1 MTGYKRAGGIYGMKR
16 IELDFNRIDR
26 IIEYALREDLGD
38 GDITTNSL
46 ASEKDDDKAVIRAKE
61 KGVIAGLP
69 IAKRVFQK
77 LDPTVVCVDNIGDGG
92 SIRPGD
98 ILSEINGGTR
108 ALLSGERLVLNILQR
123 LSGIATLTSKY
134 VKAVEG
140 LPVKILDTRKTA
152 PGLRML
158 DKYAVSVGGGYN
170 HRFGLF
176 DMVLIKDNHIKIAGG
191 ISEAVAVIRKKYRQ
205 KYKIEVE
212 TSGFEEVK
220 EALIA
225 GADIIMLDNMTPE
238 QMRKAVRMIDRNA
251 VVEASGGITL
261 RNVREVAETGV
272 DFVSVGS
279 LTHSAPA
286 LDIGLYLV

>member
-1 MTGYKRAGGIYGMKR
+1 MKR
-16 IELDFNRIDR
+16 IELDFSRVDR

-38 GDITTNSL
+38 GDITTNVL
-46 ASEKDDDKAVIRAKE
+46 ATEKEDSKAVIRAKAR
-61 KGVIAGLP
+61 GVIAGLP
-69 IAKRVFQK
+69 ITKRVFQK
-77 LDPTVVCVDNIGDGG
+77 LDHTVVCVDNIGDGEN
-92 SIRPGD
+92 IKPGD
-98 ILSEINGGTR
+98 IISEINGGTR
-108 ALLSGERLVLNILQR
+108 ALLSGERLALNILQR
-123 LSGIATLTSKY
+123 LSGIATLTSRY

-152 PGLRML
+152 PGLRIL

-176 DMVLIKDNHIKIAGG
+176 DGVLIKDNHIEIAGG

-212 TSGFEEVK
+212 TSDIEQVK

-225 GADIIMLDNMTPE
+225 GADIIMLDNMSRE
-238 QMRKAVRMIDRNA
+238 QMRKAVRLIDRNA
-251 VVEASGGITL
+251 LVEASGGINIK
-261 RNVREVAETGV
+261 NVREVAETGV
-272 DFVSVGS
+272 DFISVGA

-286 LDIGLYLV
+286 LDIGLYVV

>member
-1 MTGYKRAGGIYGMKR
+1 MKK

-26 IIEYALREDLGD
+26 IVEYALREDLGE
-38 GDITTNSL
+38 GDITTNAL
-46 ASEKDDDKAVIRAKE
+46 ASEKEDSKAIIRAKG

-77 LDPTVVCVDNIGDGG
+77 LDPTVVCVDNVGDGE
-92 SIRPGD
+92 SVRSGD

-134 VKAVEG
+134 VSAVEG

-158 DKYAVSVGGGYN
+158 DKYAVSVVGGYN

-176 DMVLIKDNHIKIAGG
+176 DGVLIKDNHIKIAGG
-191 ISEAVAVIRKKYRQ
+191 VAEGIAVIRKRYKQ

-212 TSGFEEVK
+212 TSNFEEVK

-225 GADIIMLDNMTPE
+225 GADIIMLDNMSTE
-238 QMRKAVRMIDRNA
+238 QMRKAVRLIDGNA
-251 VVEASGGITL
+251 LVEASGGITL
-261 RNVREVAETGV
+261 KNIREVAETGV
-272 DFVSVGS
+272 DFISVGS

-286 LDIGLYLV
+286 LDIGLYVV

>member
-1 MTGYKRAGGIYGMKR
+1 MKK
-16 IELDFNRIDR
+16 IELDFNRVDR

-46 ASEKDDDKAVIRAKE
+46 ATEKEDSKALIRAKA

-77 LDPTVVCVDNIGDGG
+77 LDPTVVCVDNIGDGEE
-92 SIRPGD
+92 IKPGD

-108 ALLSGERLVLNILQR
+108 ALLSGERLALNILQR

-152 PGLRML
+152 PGLRIL

-176 DMVLIKDNHIKIAGG
+176 DGVLIKDNHIAIAGG
-191 ISEAVAVIRKKYRQ
+191 VAEAVAAVRKRYKQ

-212 TSGFEEVK
+212 TSGLEQVK

-225 GADIIMLDNMTPE
+225 GADIIMLDNMSPE
-238 QMRKAVRMIDRNA
+238 QMRKAVRLIDRNA
-251 VVEASGGITL
+251 LVEASGGINIK
-261 RNVREVAETGV
+261 NVREVAETGV
-272 DFVSVGS
+272 DFISVGA
-279 LTHSAPA
+279 LTHSPSA

>member
-1 MTGYKRAGGIYGMKR
+1 MKK
-16 IELDFNRIDR
+16 IELDFSRVDR

-46 ASEKDDDKAVIRAKE
+46 ATEKEDSKAVIRAKA
-61 KGVIAGLP
+61 KGVAAGLP

-77 LDPTVVCVDNIGDGG
+77 LDPTVVCIDNISDGEN
-92 SIRPGD
+92 IKPGD
-98 ILSEINGGTR
+98 IISEINGGTR
-108 ALLSGERLVLNILQR
+108 ALLSGERLALNILQR

-152 PGLRML
+152 PGLRIL

-176 DMVLIKDNHIKIAGG
+176 DGVLIKDNHIEIAGG
-191 ISEAVAVIRKKYRQ
+191 IAEAVAVIRKKYRQ

-212 TSGFEEVK
+212 TSGLEQVK

-225 GADIIMLDNMTPE
+225 GADIIMLDNMSPE
-238 QMRKAVRMIDRNA
+238 QMRKAVRLIDRNA
-251 VVEASGGITL
+251 LVEASGGINIK
-261 RNVREVAETGV
+261 NVREVAETGV
-272 DFVSVGS
+272 NFISVGA

-286 LDIGLYLV
+286 LDIGLYVV

>member
-1 MTGYKRAGGIYGMKR
+1 MKR
-16 IELDFNRIDR
+16 IELDFSRVDR

-38 GDITTNSL
+38 GDVTTNSL
-46 ASEKDDDKAVIRAKE
+46 ATEKEDSKAVIRAKA

-77 LDPTVVCVDNIGDGG
+77 LDPTVVCVDNIGDGED
-92 SIRPGD
+92 IKPGD

-108 ALLSGERLVLNILQR
+108 ALLSGERLALNILQR

-152 PGLRML
+152 PGLRIL
-158 DKYAVSVGGGYN
+158 DKYAVSVGGGFN

-176 DMVLIKDNHIKIAGG
+176 DGVLIKDNHIAIAGG
-191 ISEAVAVIRKKYRQ
+191 IQEAVAVIRKKYKQ

-212 TSGFEEVK
+212 TSDLEQVK

-225 GADIIMLDNMTPE
+225 GADIIMLDNMSPE
-238 QMRKAVRMIDRNA
+238 QMKKAVRLIDRNA
-251 VVEASGGITL
+251 LVEASGGINL
-261 RNVREVAETGV
+261 KNVRGVAETGV
-272 DFVSVGS
+272 DFISVGA

-286 LDIGLYLV
+286 LDIGLYMV

>member
-1 MTGYKRAGGIYGMKR
+1 M
-16 IELDFNRIDR
+16 ELDFNRVDR

-46 ASEKDDDKAVIRAKE
+46 ASEKDDSKAVIRAKE

-77 LDPTVVCVDNIGDGG
+77 LDPTVVCVDNIGDGE

-98 ILSEINGGTR
+98 TLSEINGGTR

-238 QMRKAVRMIDRNA
+238 QMKKAVRMIDKNA
-251 VVEASGGITL
+251 IVEASGGITL

-272 DFVSVGS
+272 DFISVGS
-279 LTHSAPA
+279 LTHSASA
-286 LDIGLYLV
+286 LDIGLYVV

>member
-1 MTGYKRAGGIYGMKR
+1 MKR
-16 IELDFNRIDR
+16 IELDFSRVDR

-46 ASEKDDDKAVIRAKE
+46 ATEKEDSRAVIRAKA

-77 LDPTVVCVDNIGDGG
+77 LDPTVVCVDNISDGED
-92 SIRPGD
+92 IKPGD
-98 ILSEINGGTR
+98 VLSEINGGTR
-108 ALLSGERLVLNILQR
+108 ALLSGERLALNILQR

-134 VKAVEG
+134 VKAIEG
-140 LPVKILDTRKTA
+140 LSVKVLDTRKTA
-152 PGLRML
+152 PGLRIL

-176 DMVLIKDNHIKIAGG
+176 DGVLIKDNHIKIAGG
-191 ISEAVAVIRKKYRQ
+191 IADAVTTIRKKYRQ

-212 TSGFEEVK
+212 TSDLEQVK

-225 GADIIMLDNMTPE
+225 GADIIMLDNMTPAE
-238 QMRKAVRMIDRNA
+238 MRKAVRLIDRNA
-251 VVEASGGITL
+251 LVEASGGITL

-272 DFVSVGS
+272 NFISVGA

-286 LDIGLYLV
+286 LDIGLYVV

>member
-1 MTGYKRAGGIYGMKR
+1 MKR
-16 IELDFNRIDR
+16 IELDFSRVDR

-46 ASEKDDDKAVIRAKE
+46 ATEKEDSRAVIRAKA

-77 LDPTVVCVDNIGDGG
+77 LDPTVVCVDNISDGED
-92 SIRPGD
+92 IKPGD

-108 ALLSGERLVLNILQR
+108 ALLSGERLALNILQR

-140 LPVKILDTRKTA
+140 LPVKVLDTRKTA
-152 PGLRML
+152 PGLRIL
-158 DKYAVSVGGGYN
+158 DKYAVSAGGGYN

-176 DMVLIKDNHIKIAGG
+176 DGVLIKDNHIKIAGG
-191 ISEAVAVIRKKYRQ
+191 IGDAVAAVRKKYRQ

-212 TSGFEEVK
+212 TSDIEQVK

-225 GADIIMLDNMTPE
+225 GADIIMLDNMNPAE
-238 QMRKAVRMIDRNA
+238 MRKAVRLIDRNA
-251 VVEASGGITL
+251 LVEASGGITL

-272 DFVSVGS
+272 DFISVGA
-279 LTHSAPA
+279 LTHSASA
-286 LDIGLYLV
+286 LDIGLYVV

>member
-1 MTGYKRAGGIYGMKR
+1 MKR

-26 IIEYALREDLGD
+26 IVEYALREDLGD
-38 GDITTNSL
+38 GDITTNALTTAKEDS
-46 ASEKDDDKAVIRAKE
+46 KAVIRAKAR
-61 KGVIAGLP
+61 GVIAGLP

-77 LDPTVVCVDNIGDGG
+77 LDHTVVCVDNIGEGE
-92 SIRPGD
+92 IIKPGD
-98 ILSEINGGTR
+98 VLSEINGGTR
-108 ALLSGERLVLNILQR
+108 AILSGERLALNILQR

-152 PGLRML
+152 PGLRVL

-176 DMVLIKDNHIKIAGG
+176 DMVLIKDNHIRIAGG
-191 ISEAVAVIRKKYRQ
+191 VSEAVAVMRKKYRR

-212 TSGFEEVK
+212 TSGMEEVK

-238 QMRKAVRMIDRNA
+238 QMRKAVRLIDRNA
-251 VVEASGGITL
+251 LVEASGGITL
-261 RNVREVAETGV
+261 RNVREIAETGI
-272 DFVSVGS
+272 DFISVGS

-286 LDIGLYLV
+286 LDIGLYVV

>member
-1 MTGYKRAGGIYGMKR
+1 MKK
-16 IELDFNRIDR
+16 IELDFNRVDR

-46 ASEKDDDKAVIRAKE
+46 ATEKEDSKAVIRAKA
-61 KGVIAGLP
+61 KGVAAGLP

-77 LDPTVVCVDNIGDGG
+77 LDPTVVCIDNISDGEN
-92 SIRPGD
+92 IKPGD

-108 ALLSGERLVLNILQR
+108 ALLSGERLALNILQR

-152 PGLRML
+152 PGLRIL

-176 DMVLIKDNHIKIAGG
+176 DGVLIKDNHIEIAGG
-191 ISEAVAVIRKKYRQ
+191 IAEAVAVIRKKYRQ

-212 TSGFEEVK
+212 TSGLEQVK

-225 GADIIMLDNMTPE
+225 GADIIMLDNMSPE
-238 QMRKAVRMIDRNA
+238 QMRKAVRLIDRNA
-251 VVEASGGITL
+251 LVEASGGINIK
-261 RNVREVAETGV
+261 NVREVAETGV
-272 DFVSVGS
+272 NFISVGA

-286 LDIGLYLV
+286 LDIGLYVV

>member
-1 MTGYKRAGGIYGMKR
+1 MKR
-16 IELDFNRIDR
+16 MELDFNRVDR

-46 ASEKDDDKAVIRAKE
+46 ASEKDDSKAVIRAKE

-77 LDPTVVCVDNIGDGG
+77 LDPTVVCVDNIGDGE

-238 QMRKAVRMIDRNA
+238 QMKKAVRMIDKNA
-251 VVEASGGITL
+251 IVEASGGITL

-272 DFVSVGS
+272 DFISVGS
-279 LTHSAPA
+279 LTHSASA
-286 LDIGLYLV
+286 LDIGLYVV

>member
-1 MTGYKRAGGIYGMKR
+1 MKR
-16 IELDFNRIDR
+16 IELDFSRVDR

-38 GDITTNSL
+38 GDVTTNSL
-46 ASEKDDDKAVIRAKE
+46 ATEKEDSKAVIRAKA

-77 LDPTVVCVDNIGDGG
+77 LDPTVVCVDNIGDGED
-92 SIRPGD
+92 IKPGD
-98 ILSEINGGTR
+98 VLSEINGGTR
-108 ALLSGERLVLNILQR
+108 ALLSGERLALNILQR

-134 VKAVEG
+134 VNAVEG

-152 PGLRML
+152 PGLRIL
-158 DKYAVSVGGGYN
+158 DKYAVSVGGGFN

-176 DMVLIKDNHIKIAGG
+176 DGVLVKDNHIAIAGG
-191 ISEAVAVIRKKYRQ
+191 IQEAVAVIRKKYKQ

-212 TSGFEEVK
+212 TSDLEQVK

-225 GADIIMLDNMTPE
+225 GADIIMLDNMSPE
-238 QMRKAVRMIDRNA
+238 QMRKAVRLIDRNA
-251 VVEASGGITL
+251 LVEASGGINL
-261 RNVREVAETGV
+261 KNVRGVAETGV
-272 DFVSVGS
+272 DFISVGA

-286 LDIGLYLV
+286 LDIGLYMV

>member
-1 MTGYKRAGGIYGMKR
+1 MKR
-16 IELDFNRIDR
+16 IELDFNRVDR

-38 GDITTNSL
+38 GDVTTNSL
-46 ASEKDDDKAVIRAKE
+46 ATEKEDSKAVIRAKA

-77 LDPTVVCVDNIGDGG
+77 LDPTVVCVDNISDGEN
-92 SIRPGD
+92 IKPGD

-108 ALLSGERLVLNILQR
+108 AILSGERLALNILQR

-152 PGLRML
+152 PGLRIL
-158 DKYAVSVGGGYN
+158 DKYAVSVGGGFN

-176 DMVLIKDNHIKIAGG
+176 DGVLIKDNHIAIAGG
-191 ISEAVAVIRKKYRQ
+191 ISEAVAVIRKRYKQ
-205 KYKIEVE
+205 KYKIEIE
-212 TSGFEEVK
+212 TTDMDQVK

-225 GADIIMLDNMTPE
+225 GADIIMLDNMNPE
-238 QMRKAVRMIDRNA
+238 QMRKAVRLIDRNA
-251 VVEASGGITL
+251 LVEASGGITL
-261 RNVREVAETGV
+261 RNVRDVAETGV
-272 DFVSVGS
+272 NFISVGA

-286 LDIGLYLV
+286 LDIGLYMV

>member
-1 MTGYKRAGGIYGMKR
+1 MKR
-16 IELDFNRIDR
+16 IELDFSRVDR

-38 GDITTNSL
+38 GDITTNVL
-46 ASEKDDDKAVIRAKE
+46 ATEKEDSKAVIRAKA

-77 LDPTVVCVDNIGDGG
+77 LDHTVVCVDNIGDGEN
-92 SIRPGD
+92 IKPGD
-98 ILSEINGGTR
+98 IISEINGGTR
-108 ALLSGERLVLNILQR
+108 ALLSGERLALNILQR
-123 LSGIATLTSKY
+123 LSGIATLTSRY

-152 PGLRML
+152 PGLRIL

-176 DMVLIKDNHIKIAGG
+176 DGVLIKDNHIEIAGG

-212 TSGFEEVK
+212 TSYLEQVK

-225 GADIIMLDNMTPE
+225 GADIIMLDNMSPE
-238 QMRKAVRMIDRNA
+238 QMRKAVRLIDRNA
-251 VVEASGGITL
+251 LVEASGGINIK
-261 RNVREVAETGV
+261 NVREVAETGV
-272 DFVSVGS
+272 DFISVGA

-286 LDIGLYLV
+286 LDIGLYVV

>member
-1 MTGYKRAGGIYGMKR
+1 MKR
-16 IELDFNRIDR
+16 IELDFSRVDR

-38 GDITTNSL
+38 GDITTNVL
-46 ASEKDDDKAVIRAKE
+46 ATEKEDSKAVIRAKAR
-61 KGVIAGLP
+61 GVIAGLP

-77 LDPTVVCVDNIGDGG
+77 LDHTVVCVDNIGDGEN
-92 SIRPGD
+92 IKPGD
-98 ILSEINGGTR
+98 IISEINGGTR
-108 ALLSGERLVLNILQR
+108 ALLSGERLALNILQR
-123 LSGIATLTSKY
+123 LSGIATLTSRY

-152 PGLRML
+152 PGLRIL

-176 DMVLIKDNHIKIAGG
+176 DGVLIKDNHIEIAGG

-212 TSGFEEVK
+212 TSDIEQVK

-225 GADIIMLDNMTPE
+225 GADIIMLDNMSRE
-238 QMRKAVRMIDRNA
+238 QMRKAVRLIDRNA
-251 VVEASGGITL
+251 LVEASGGINIK
-261 RNVREVAETGV
+261 NVREVAETGV
-272 DFVSVGS
+272 DFISVGA

-286 LDIGLYLV
+286 LDIGLYVV

>member
-1 MTGYKRAGGIYGMKR
+1 MKR
-16 IELDFNRIDR
+16 MELDFNRIDR
-26 IIEYALREDLGD
+26 IVEYALREDLGD

-46 ASEKDDDKAVIRAKE
+46 ASEKDDSKAVIRAKE

-77 LDPTVVCVDNIGDGG
+77 LDPTVVCVDNIGDGE

-238 QMRKAVRMIDRNA
+238 QMKKAVRMIDKNA
-251 VVEASGGITL
+251 IVEASGGITL

-272 DFVSVGS
+272 DFISVGS
-279 LTHSAPA
+279 LTHSASA
-286 LDIGLYLV
+286 LDIGLYVV

>member
-1 MTGYKRAGGIYGMKR
+1 MRR
-16 IELDFNRIDR
+16 IDLDLNRIDR
-26 IIEYALREDLGD
+26 IIEYALREDLGY
-38 GDITTNSL
+38 GDITTNAL
-46 ASEKDDDKAVIRAKE
+46 ATEKEDSKAVIRAKA

-77 LDPTVVCVDNIGDGG
+77 LDSTVVCVDNIGDGE
-92 SIRPGD
+92 SIKPGD

-108 ALLSGERLVLNILQR
+108 ALLSGERLALNILQR
-123 LSGIATLTSKY
+123 LSGIATLTSRYTKT
-134 VKAVEG
+134 VEG

-152 PGLRML
+152 PGLRMF

-176 DMVLIKDNHIKIAGG
+176 DMVLIKDNHIRIAGG
-191 ISEAVAVIRKKYRQ
+191 INEAVTVIRRKYRQ
-205 KYKIEVE
+205 KYRIEVE
-212 TSGFEEVK
+212 TSSMEEVK

-238 QMRKAVRMIDRNA
+238 QMRKAVRLINRNA
-251 VVEASGGITL
+251 LVEASGGITL

-272 DFVSVGS
+272 DYISIGS

-286 LDIGLYLV
+286 LDIGLYVV

>member
-1 MTGYKRAGGIYGMKR
+1 MKR
-16 IELDFNRIDR
+16 IELDFNRVDR

-38 GDITTNSL
+38 GDVTTNSL
-46 ASEKDDDKAVIRAKE
+46 ATEKEDSKAVIRAKA

-77 LDPTVVCVDNIGDGG
+77 LDPTVVCVDNIGDGED
-92 SIRPGD
+92 IKPGD
-98 ILSEINGGTR
+98 VLSEINGGTR
-108 ALLSGERLVLNILQR
+108 ALLSGERLALNILQR

-152 PGLRML
+152 PGLRIL
-158 DKYAVSVGGGYN
+158 DKYAVSVGGGFN

-176 DMVLIKDNHIKIAGG
+176 DGVLIKDNHIVIAGG
-191 ISEAVAVIRKKYRQ
+191 IQEAVAVIRKKYRQ

-212 TSGFEEVK
+212 TSDLEQVK

-225 GADIIMLDNMTPE
+225 GADIIMLDNMSPE
-238 QMRKAVRMIDRNA
+238 QMRKAVRLIDRNA
-251 VVEASGGITL
+251 LVEASGGINL
-261 RNVREVAETGV
+261 KNVRGVAETGV
-272 DFVSVGS
+272 DFISVGA

-286 LDIGLYLV
+286 LDIGLYMV

>member
-1 MTGYKRAGGIYGMKR
+1 MKR
-16 IELDFNRIDR
+16 IELDFSRVDR

-46 ASEKDDDKAVIRAKE
+46 ATEKEDSRAVIRAKA

-77 LDPTVVCVDNIGDGG
+77 LDPTVVCVDNISDGEY
-92 SIRPGD
+92 IKPGD

-108 ALLSGERLVLNILQR
+108 ALLSGERLALNILQR

-152 PGLRML
+152 PGLRIL
-158 DKYAVSVGGGYN
+158 DKYAVSAGGGYN

-176 DMVLIKDNHIKIAGG
+176 DGVLIKDNHIKIAGG
-191 ISEAVAVIRKKYRQ
+191 IADAVAVIRKRYRQ

-212 TSGFEEVK
+212 TSDLEQVK

-238 QMRKAVRMIDRNA
+238 RMRKAVRLIDRNA
-251 VVEASGGITL
+251 LVEASGGITL

-272 DFVSVGS
+272 NFISVGA

-286 LDIGLYLV
+286 LDIGLYVV

>member
-1 MTGYKRAGGIYGMKR
+1 MKR
-16 IELDFNRIDR
+16 IELDFSRVDR

-38 GDITTNSL
+38 GDVTTNSL
-46 ASEKDDDKAVIRAKE
+46 ATEKKDSKAVIRAKAR
-61 KGVIAGLP
+61 GVIAGLP

-77 LDPTVVCVDNIGDGG
+77 LDPTVVCVDNIGDGED
-92 SIRPGD
+92 IKPGD

-108 ALLSGERLVLNILQR
+108 ALLSGERLALNILQR

-152 PGLRML
+152 PGLRIL
-158 DKYAVSVGGGYN
+158 DKYAVSVGGGFN

-176 DMVLIKDNHIKIAGG
+176 DGVLIKDNHIAIAGG
-191 ISEAVAVIRKKYRQ
+191 IQEAVAVIRKKYKQ

-212 TSGFEEVK
+212 TSDLEQVK

-225 GADIIMLDNMTPE
+225 GADIIMLDNMSPE
-238 QMRKAVRMIDRNA
+238 QMRKAVRLIDRNA
-251 VVEASGGITL
+251 LVEA
-261 RNVREVAETGV
+261 
-272 DFVSVGS
+272 
-279 LTHSAPA
+279 
-286 LDIGLYLV
+286 

>member
-1 MTGYKRAGGIYGMKR
+1 MKK
-16 IELDFNRIDR
+16 IELDFSRVDR

-38 GDITTNSL
+38 GDVTTNSL
-46 ASEKDDDKAVIRAKE
+46 ATEKEDSKAVIRAKAR
-61 KGVIAGLP
+61 GVIAGLP

-77 LDPTVVCVDNIGDGG
+77 LDPTVVCVDNIGDGED
-92 SIRPGD
+92 IKPGD

-108 ALLSGERLVLNILQR
+108 ALLSGERLALNILQR

-152 PGLRML
+152 PGLRIL
-158 DKYAVSVGGGYN
+158 DKYAVSVGGGFN

-176 DMVLIKDNHIKIAGG
+176 DGVLIKDNHIAIAGG
-191 ISEAVAVIRKKYRQ
+191 IQEAVAAIRKKYKQ

-212 TSGFEEVK
+212 TSDLEQVK

-225 GADIIMLDNMTPE
+225 GADIIMLDNMSPE
-238 QMRKAVRMIDRNA
+238 QMRKAVRLIDRNA
-251 VVEASGGITL
+251 LVEASGGINL
-261 RNVREVAETGV
+261 KNVRGVAETGV
-272 DFVSVGS
+272 DFISVGA

-286 LDIGLYLV
+286 LDIGLYMV

>member
-1 MTGYKRAGGIYGMKR
+1 MKK
-16 IELDFNRIDR
+16 IELDFNRVDR

-46 ASEKDDDKAVIRAKE
+46 ATEKEDSKAVIRAKA
-61 KGVIAGLP
+61 KGVAAGLP

-77 LDPTVVCVDNIGDGG
+77 LDPTVVCIDNISDGEN
-92 SIRPGD
+92 IKPGD
-98 ILSEINGGTR
+98 IISEINGGTR
-108 ALLSGERLVLNILQR
+108 ALLSGERLALNILQR

-152 PGLRML
+152 PGLRIL

-176 DMVLIKDNHIKIAGG
+176 DGVLIKDNHIEIAGG
-191 ISEAVAVIRKKYRQ
+191 IAEAVAVIRKKYRQ

-212 TSGFEEVK
+212 TSGLEQVK

-225 GADIIMLDNMTPE
+225 GADIIMLDNMSPE
-238 QMRKAVRMIDRNA
+238 QMRKAVRLIDRNA
-251 VVEASGGITL
+251 LVEASGGINIK
-261 RNVREVAETGV
+261 NVREVAETGV
-272 DFVSVGS
+272 NFISVGA
-279 LTHSAPA
+279 LTHSASA
-286 LDIGLYLV
+286 LDIGLYVV

>member
-1 MTGYKRAGGIYGMKR
+1 MKK
-16 IELDFNRIDR
+16 IELDFNRVDR

-46 ASEKDDDKAVIRAKE
+46 ATEKEDSKAVIRAKA
-61 KGVIAGLP
+61 KGVAAGLP

-77 LDPTVVCVDNIGDGG
+77 LDPTVVCIDNISDGEN
-92 SIRPGD
+92 IKPGD
-98 ILSEINGGTR
+98 IISEINGGTR
-108 ALLSGERLVLNILQR
+108 ALLSGERLALNILQR

-152 PGLRML
+152 PGLRIL

-170 HRFGLF
+170 HRLGLF
-176 DMVLIKDNHIKIAGG
+176 DGVLIKDNNIEIAGG
-191 ISEAVAVIRKKYRQ
+191 IAEAVAVIRKKYRQ

-212 TSGFEEVK
+212 TSDIEQVK

-225 GADIIMLDNMTPE
+225 GADIIMLDNMSPE
-238 QMRKAVRMIDRNA
+238 QMRKAVRLIDRNA
-251 VVEASGGITL
+251 LVEASGGINIK
-261 RNVREVAETGV
+261 NVREVAETGV
-272 DFVSVGS
+272 NFISVGA
-279 LTHSAPA
+279 LTHSASA
-286 LDIGLYLV
+286 LDIGLYVV

>member
-1 MTGYKRAGGIYGMKR
+1 MKR
-16 IELDFNRIDR
+16 IALDFSRVDR

-46 ASEKDDDKAVIRAKE
+46 ADEKEDSKAVIRAKA

-77 LDPTVVCVDNIGDGG
+77 LDPTVVCVDNISDGEN
-92 SIRPGD
+92 IKPGD
-98 ILSEINGGTR
+98 VLSEINGGTR
-108 ALLSGERLVLNILQR
+108 ALLSGERLALNILQR

-140 LPVKILDTRKTA
+140 LPVKIVDTRKTA
-152 PGLRML
+152 PGLRIL
-158 DKYAVSVGGGYN
+158 DKYAVSVGGGFN

-176 DMVLIKDNHIKIAGG
+176 DGVLIKDNHISIAGG
-191 ISEAVAVIRKKYRQ
+191 VQEAVSVIKKRYKQ

-212 TSGFEEVK
+212 TADLEQVK

-225 GADIIMLDNMTPE
+225 GADIIMLDNMSPE
-238 QMRKAVRMIDRNA
+238 QMRKAVRLIDRSA
-251 VVEASGGITL
+251 LVEASGGISL
-261 RNVREVAETGV
+261 KNVRAVAETGV
-272 DFVSVGS
+272 DFISVGA

-286 LDIGLYLV
+286 LDIGLYMV

>member
-1 MTGYKRAGGIYGMKR
+1 MKR
-16 IELDFNRIDR
+16 IELDFSRVDR

-38 GDITTNSL
+38 GDITTNVL
-46 ASEKDDDKAVIRAKE
+46 ATEKEDSKAVIRAKAR
-61 KGVIAGLP
+61 GVIAGLP
-69 IAKRVFQK
+69 ITKRVFQK
-77 LDPTVVCVDNIGDGG
+77 LDHTVVCVDNIGDGEN
-92 SIRPGD
+92 IKPGD
-98 ILSEINGGTR
+98 IISEINGGTR
-108 ALLSGERLVLNILQR
+108 ALLSGERLALNILQR
-123 LSGIATLTSKY
+123 LSGIATLTSRY

-152 PGLRML
+152 PGLRIL

-176 DMVLIKDNHIKIAGG
+176 DGVLIKDNHIEIAGG

-212 TSGFEEVK
+212 TSYLEQVK

-225 GADIIMLDNMTPE
+225 GADIIMLDNMSRE
-238 QMRKAVRMIDRNA
+238 QMRKAVRLIDRNA
-251 VVEASGGITL
+251 LVEASGGINIK
-261 RNVREVAETGV
+261 NVREVAETGV
-272 DFVSVGS
+272 DFISVGA

-286 LDIGLYLV
+286 LDIGLYVV

>member
-1 MTGYKRAGGIYGMKR
+1 MKR
-16 IELDFNRIDR
+16 IDLDFNRVDR

-38 GDITTNSL
+38 GDVTTNSL
-46 ASEKDDDKAVIRAKE
+46 ATEKEDSKAVIRAKA

-77 LDPTVVCVDNIGDGG
+77 LDPTVVCVDNISDGEN
-92 SIRPGD
+92 IKPGD

-108 ALLSGERLVLNILQR
+108 AILSGERLALNILQR

-152 PGLRML
+152 PGLRIL
-158 DKYAVSVGGGYN
+158 DKYAVSVGGGFN

-176 DMVLIKDNHIKIAGG
+176 DGVLIKDNHIAIAGG
-191 ISEAVAVIRKKYRQ
+191 ISEAVAVIRKRYKQ
-205 KYKIEVE
+205 KYKIEIE
-212 TSGFEEVK
+212 TTDMDQVK

-225 GADIIMLDNMTPE
+225 GADIIMLDNMSPE
-238 QMRKAVRMIDRNA
+238 QMRKAVRLIDRNA
-251 VVEASGGITL
+251 LVEASGGITL
-261 RNVREVAETGV
+261 RNVRDVAETGV
-272 DFVSVGS
+272 NFISVGA
-279 LTHSAPA
+279 LTHTAPA
-286 LDIGLYLV
+286 LDIGLYMV